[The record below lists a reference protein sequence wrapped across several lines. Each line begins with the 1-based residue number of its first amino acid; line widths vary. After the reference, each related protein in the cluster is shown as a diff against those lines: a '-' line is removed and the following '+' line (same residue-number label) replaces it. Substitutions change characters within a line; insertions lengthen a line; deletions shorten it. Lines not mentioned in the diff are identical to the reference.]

1 LIPQDCRPSFE
12 RVLLLNLLG
21 SRENN
26 LDHLQGLLDET
37 VLFNRALSPAEI
49 QQVRNATRGP

>member
-1 LIPQDCRPSFE
+1 M
-12 RVLLLNLLG
+12 NLLG

-26 LDHLQGLLDET
+26 LDHMQGLIDET

-49 QQVRNATRGP
+49 LQVLNATRGP

>member
-1 LIPQDCRPSFE
+1 MIPQDCRPSFE
-12 RVLLLNLLG
+12 RVLPINLLG

-37 VLFNRALSPAEI
+37 VLFNRALTFAEI
-49 QQVRNATRGP
+49 QQVRHATRGP